1 MNRKQSNLVQPS
13 EVFHTRSLS
22 YPVLVTVY
30 QMLECWAMDILPF
43 TPSDVDLGGPQ
54 TAWKSLVR
62 EAEEDGW
69 CLFSIDV
76 RNTYGLP
83 FEVTFERVQDGESEL
98 LIADM
103 N

>member
-1 MNRKQSNLVQPS
+1 
-13 EVFHTRSLS
+13 
-22 YPVLVTVY
+22 
-30 QMLECWAMDILPF
+30 MLECWAMDILPF

-69 CLFSIDV
+69 CLFSVDV

-83 FEVTFERVQDGESEL
+83 FEVTFERVQDGESEF
-98 LIADM
+98 LIGALSFLIVS
-103 N
+103 